1 MCTIIVTDKLWQK
14 SPLIKKSGVSPPVSE
29 TEKSGVSP
37 PISETEKSGVSP
49 PVSETEKRLGDVNR
63 PFFSIRNL
71 CMKGG
76 KL

>member
-1 MCTIIVTDKLWQK
+1 MMCTIMVTDRLWQK
-14 SPLIKKSGVSPPVSE
+14 LLLIKKSGVSPPISE

-63 PFFSIRNL
+63 PFFD
-71 CMKGG
+71 KKWG
-76 KL
+76 

>member
-1 MCTIIVTDKLWQK
+1 MAKVTTYQ
-14 SPLIKKSGVSPPVSE
+14 KSGVSPPISE

-63 PFFSIRNL
+63 PFFYTIS
-71 CMKGG
+71 K
-76 KL
+76 KLPAKYNFSFSQFSF